1 VALVACNVAHA
12 KASAFAMI
20 CFFYTGEE
28 SMRRSEYR
36 KFRNRI
42 EGARGVRQEDK
53 EIKQVRPMAF
63 RLLLMM
69 LWAKIRNGG

>member
-1 VALVACNVAHA
+1 
-12 KASAFAMI
+12 
-20 CFFYTGEE
+20 
-28 SMRRSEYR
+28 MRRSEYR
-36 KFRNRI
+36 KFRKRI
-42 EGARGVRQEDK
+42 DEARGARQEDK